1 MSDNRLS
8 AADPTKPRTKSWSE
22 LAKGEKAAVIA
33 ILAVP
38 LFCCI
43 GVVNMVD
50 DDDGTGTPADR
61 ATETVS
67 AATES
72 PSEPDP
78 TTSAVAAETAT
89 TAAAE
94 AEVEATEEALSVS
107 YDDCSEAED
116 AGVTP
121 LYVGDPGYADHLD
134 RDGDG
139 IACESGSS
147 DPDPEPDPEPETR
160 AEAESEEPTDEV
172 ATSDDG
178 GDVYYE
184 NCDAARAAGAAPV
197 HAGEPGY
204 GSHLDRDGDGVG
216 CE

>member
-1 MSDNRLS
+1 VSDNHLS
-8 AADPTKPRTKSWSE
+8 AADPKKTRPKTWSE

-43 GVVNMVD
+43 GVVNMVGD
-50 DDDGTGTPADR
+50 DDDTGTPADR
-61 ATETVS
+61 ATETASV
-67 AATES
+67 ATES
-72 PSEPDP
+72 PTEPDP
-78 TTSAVAAETAT
+78 AT
-89 TAAAE
+89 TRPATTEAATTEAAVAE
-94 AEVEATEEALSVS
+94 AEETGAAAAVA
-107 YDDCSEAED
+107 YDNCSEAED

-121 LYVGDPGYADHLD
+121 LYIGDPGYADHLD

-147 DPDPEPDPEPETR
+147 DPDPDPEPATQAEPATTEPP
-160 AEAESEEPTDEV
+160 EAEE
-172 ATSDDG
+172 TSDDG

-197 HAGEPGY
+197 HAGDPGY